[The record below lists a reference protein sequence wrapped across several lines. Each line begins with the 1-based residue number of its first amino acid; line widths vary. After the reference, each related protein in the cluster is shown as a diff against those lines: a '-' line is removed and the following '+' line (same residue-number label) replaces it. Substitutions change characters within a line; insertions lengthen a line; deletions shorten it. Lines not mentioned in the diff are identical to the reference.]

1 MWGEKMKQYK
11 FTVLVTTFTLV
22 LIGLLLL
29 SYQSPMKE
37 SNETAAENLTYRS
50 LQSTEK
56 AITMK
61 KDTLQLSQAVEHH
74 HLTEDVMIDRMEAFI
89 NILLQDI
96 DHDYKVKGVS
106 SKEELIAQYTD
117 IISQEALQPYVDFYF
132 EEDDNGLYIIPTELP
147 PWFVSEVP
155 YEMTQLDNGN
165 IIVEQENDIELY
177 GRYRVRIEFSAQDNW
192 KIVRIEHPPAN
203 EERLDLI

>member
-1 MWGEKMKQYK
+1 MKQYK
-11 FTVLVTTFTLV
+11 LTVLVTTFTLV

-37 SNETAAENLTYRS
+37 DNETAAEEARTYRS
-50 LQSTEK
+50 VQSTEK
-56 AITMK
+56 SITMK
-61 KDTLQLSQAVEHH
+61 KDIVQLGQAVEQHQ
-74 HLTEDVMIDRMEAFI
+74 LTKDVMIDRMEAFI
-89 NILLQDI
+89 NILLQEI

-117 IISQEALQPYVDFYF
+117 VISQEALRPYVDFYF
-132 EEDDNGLYIIPTELP
+132 EEDDNGLYIVPTELP
-147 PWFVSEVP
+147 PWFVSEMP
-155 YEMTQLDNGN
+155 YEMMQLDNGN